1 MSQLHCEFGIKSAI
15 YDIVNIG
22 CIVVNSIVN
31 VIFPRIKINHDSMS
45 RHNITVAINAKMFAL
60 QTT

>member
-1 MSQLHCEFGIKSAI
+1 MSQIHCIFGIKSAI
-15 YDIVNIG
+15 YDRVNIG
-22 CIVVNSIVN
+22 FIVVNLNVN

-45 RHNITVAINAKMFAL
+45 RHDITVAINAKMFAL